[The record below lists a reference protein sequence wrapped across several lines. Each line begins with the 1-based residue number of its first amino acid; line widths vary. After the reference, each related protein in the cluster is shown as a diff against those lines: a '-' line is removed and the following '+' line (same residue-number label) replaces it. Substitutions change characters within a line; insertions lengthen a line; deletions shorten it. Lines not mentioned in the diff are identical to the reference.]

1 MLCPGEAATVMMMF
15 GMQNNERERGSRFY
29 LIASINIVAHR
40 EEVAMLIAG
49 FAISGSWHIHLN

>member
-1 MLCPGEAATVMMMF
+1 MMMF